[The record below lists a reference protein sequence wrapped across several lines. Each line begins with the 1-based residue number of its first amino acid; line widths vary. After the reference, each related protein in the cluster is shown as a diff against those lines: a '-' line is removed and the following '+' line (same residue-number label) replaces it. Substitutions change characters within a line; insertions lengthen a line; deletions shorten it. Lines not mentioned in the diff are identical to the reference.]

1 MKRFRFTLEKALRWR
16 RMQAE
21 LEEARLAELL
31 GRRERLRRES
41 ATLERELAGGE
52 QALSAAARRGAAVEP
67 QELAALEEFR
77 RYVRRR
83 REELRRAE
91 TELEWRIGERRKAV
105 LEARRAV
112 RILEKFRAKKFA
124 EWSREADREESRIA
138 DELHLLR
145 RTGSGGG
152 AFRIEG

>member
-1 MKRFRFTLEKALRWR
+1 
-16 RMQAE
+16 MQAE

-31 GRRERLRRES
+31 GRREGLRRES
-41 ATLERELAGGE
+41 AALERELAGGE

-91 TELEWRIGERRKAV
+91 AELEWRIGERRKAV

-112 RILEKFRAKKFA
+112 RILEKFREKKLA
-124 EWSREADREESRIA
+124 EWNREADREESRIA

-145 RTGSGGG
+145 RTGSGGEPL
-152 AFRIEG
+152 RVEG